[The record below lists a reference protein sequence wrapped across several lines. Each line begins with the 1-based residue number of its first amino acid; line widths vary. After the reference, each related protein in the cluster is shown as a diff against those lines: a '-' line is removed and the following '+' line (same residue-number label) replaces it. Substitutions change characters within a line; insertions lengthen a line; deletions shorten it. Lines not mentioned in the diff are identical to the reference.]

1 MSFLSVYLFV
11 QGITEESLN
20 LVLENGAL
28 TPHGK
33 ECKTLKYFSC
43 RDLEKGQQAIKS
55 GKPLTLR
62 MSLSPVHPWVLGSG
76 SGNASPRAKSCG
88 HLLVWRKC
96 QWNRGCTYSFRYDLW
111 LLPPVMQSWVPVTE
125 TSGLQSLKIQYL
137 LSGAWTESLPP
148 PALDLKELLP
158 DVSILPFRLY
168 SAHVAMWPSVS
179 WENLPSFP
187 SSFSHSR
194 LCPPEWLPWL
204 EERVQ
209 QALWVDLATKVQV
222 DQL

>member
-62 MSLSPVHPWVLGSG
+62 MSLSPVYPWVLGSG

-125 TSGLQSLKIQYL
+125 TSG
-137 LSGAWTESLPP
+137 
-148 PALDLKELLP
+148 PAKPENTVFTVWCLDREFATASIRSEGITP
-158 DVSILPFRLY
+158 RCVNPAVSPLFSSRG
-168 SAHVAMWPSVS
+168 HVAI
-179 WENLPSFP
+179 SFLREFAV
-187 SSFSHSR
+187 FS
-194 LCPPEWLPWL
+194 
-204 EERVQ
+204 
-209 QALWVDLATKVQV
+209 
-222 DQL
+222 